1 MKHSYLPAFT
11 VLLAAVAGASGLR
24 PVGVIGN
31 SGIEGSGLIRA
42 GAAESQGGVCLDQD
56 LTLWFSGGDRI
67 INATF
72 DGRLIRQVP
81 LAPACKEL
89 WGQYFAAL
97 DGVLYFGGRG
107 DKLTAGPIP
116 SWGALFALPMKPD
129 GVVGKVCGIDG
140 AGGGD
145 DMVLCPLPIGKELLV
160 ARHVPDG
167 ANAGAGVFFL
177 NPVTKEFRPF
187 KVYPGIPP
195 QPGAP
200 PTTIRSIA
208 FDPARKAIYVG
219 GYFGKT
225 NVGRLHSP
233 RVYEFFQYDVEG
245 KELWRRDTI
254 YLGTSVDPRGWLSFA
269 GGAAWVTAWHGH
281 MIRMDRSFAA
291 APGVVAS
298 WNFELNTPH
307 QLIGVRD
314 AGAPCIQ
321 APVSGSPALRYDPLV
336 IATERPFVYFARWDR
351 RDRQLQ
357 LARRVGSLPSVS
369 SVNISPD
376 GWVSVGVGP
385 CDQSWWRWEDGPDA
399 PPRFANLAM
408 AASSGAFDDRG
419 WLCCLVP
426 SPYSKSWTT
435 GVFAPITSAHSAD
448 INPDNLVPFE
458 PGGFGV
464 RQGTRLF
471 YSGVNAREMKV
482 ATAYATSG
490 AGILPAGGRDARP
503 ANGREKGIWTCP
515 IDTYAW
521 KAAGRDKWKTIP
533 VSGVALAEPG
543 EIAMLEGSAMAVV
556 DDGSVVFLREAGD
569 KLEFVARL
577 AAWGDAPDQSF
588 GKEIHIAADGPNLLV
603 ADTRRHRV
611 LWFNADTRRLIGQ
624 LGDTDKP
631 GASLRAFDRPTCLG
645 TRGNRLAVYDA
656 GNQRIVKAELIE

>member
-1 MKHSYLPAFT
+1 
-11 VLLAAVAGASGLR
+11 
-24 PVGVIGN
+24 VIGN
-31 SGIEGSGLIRA
+31 SGIEGRTIIRA
-42 GAAESQGGVCLDQD
+42 GKAEVQGGVYLDQD

-67 INATF
+67 VNATF
-72 DGRLIRQVP
+72 DGRLIREYP

-116 SWGALFALPMKPD
+116 SWAALFALPMKPD
-129 GVVGKVCGIDG
+129 GVIENVCGLDG
-140 AGGGD
+140 VGGGD
-145 DMVLCPLPIGKELLV
+145 DMVLCPLPIGRELLV

-200 PTTIRSIA
+200 PTVIKSIA
-208 FDPARKAIYVG
+208 FDPVRRTIYVG

-245 KELWRRDTI
+245 KELWRRDTL

-281 MIRMDRSFAA
+281 IIRMDHSFSS

-321 APVSGSPALRYDPLV
+321 APVSGSRALRYDPLV
-336 IATERPFVYFARWDR
+336 IATARPFVYFARWDR
-351 RDRQLQ
+351 RDSQLH

-385 CDQSWWRWEDGPDA
+385 CDQSWWRWEEGPDA

-408 AASSGAFDDRG
+408 AASWGAFDNRG
-419 WLCCLVP
+419 RLCCIVP

-435 GVFAPITSAHSAD
+435 GVFSPITSAHSAD

-464 RQGTRLF
+464 RQGTKLF
-471 YSGVNAREMKV
+471 GSGVNARETKV
-482 ATAYATSG
+482 ATAYATNRG
-490 AGILPAGGRDARP
+490 D
-503 ANGREKGIWTCP
+503 KGLWTCP
-515 IDTYAW
+515 IDMHTW
-521 KAAGRDKWKTIP
+521 KAAGRDKWKAIP
-533 VSGVALAEPG
+533 VAGVALTEPG
-543 EIAMLEGSAMAVV
+543 EIAMLEGGAMAVV
-556 DDGSVVFLREAGD
+556 DGGGVIFLRETGD
-569 KLEFVARL
+569 KLEFLARL
-577 AAWGDAPDQSF
+577 DTWGDAPDQSF
-588 GKEIHIAADGPNLLV
+588 GNEIHIAADGPNLVV
-603 ADTRRHRV
+603 ADTQRHRV
-611 LWFNADTRRLIGQ
+611 LWFDADTRALNGQ
-624 LGDTDKP
+624 LGGTDRP

-645 TRGNRLAVYDA
+645 ARGNRLAVYDA
-656 GNQRIVKAELIE
+656 GNQRIVKIELTE